1 MKLTDQQQQAVR
13 GWTAS
18 GLSLSDVQK
27 NLKTEFGITMTFI
40 DVRLLVLDLGA
51 TVQDKP
57 EPKPIPVKNIPEHVI
72 EDDDVLPDAGADS
85 EGMDD
90 LPPQEHDIPA
100 DNEETAS
107 SVSMTMDSLVVPG
120 AMVSGNVTFS
130 DGTKARWLIDQYGR
144 FGIEPEIPGYRPSPP
159 DLQAFQVLL
168 RQELQRKGYA

>member
-1 MKLTDQQQQAVR
+1 MKLTDQQQNAVR
-13 GWTAS
+13 TWVTS

-51 TVQDKP
+51 TVKDKP
-57 EPKPIPVKNIPEHVI
+57 EPKPVPVKKVPEYVI
-72 EDDDVLPDAGADS
+72 EEEDTLPDQGA
-85 EGMDD
+85 EATAMDD
-90 LPPQEHDIPA
+90 LPPSEQEVPA
-100 DNEETAS
+100 DSEEPAS

-144 FGIEPEIPGYRPSPP
+144 FGIEPEVPGYRPSPP

>member
-1 MKLTDQQQQAVR
+1 MQLSEEQKQTVR
-13 GWTAS
+13 DWVAS

-27 NLKTEFGITMTFI
+27 NLKRELGITMTFI

-51 TVQDKP
+51 SVKDKP
-57 EPKPIPVKNIPEHVI
+57 EPKPAPVKNIPEHVI
-72 EDDDVLPDAGADS
+72 EEEETFPEDEPPHGMEHDQQPHEEAPGELPDA
-85 EGMDD
+85 
-90 LPPQEHDIPA
+90 
-100 DNEETAS
+100 AS

-144 FGIEPEIPGYRPSPP
+144 FGIEPETPGYRPSSP
-159 DLQAFQVLL
+159 DLQAFQLLL

>member
-1 MKLTDQQQQAVR
+1 MQLSEQQQQTVR
-13 GWTAS
+13 AWVAS

-27 NLKTEFGITMTFI
+27 NLKSEFGITMTFI

-51 TVQDKP
+51 AVQDKP

-72 EDDDVLPDAGADS
+72 EDEESFSEEGAHSEIDDELHPQVPVTPDDS
-85 EGMDD
+85 TDT
-90 LPPQEHDIPA
+90 P
-100 DNEETAS
+100 S
-107 SVSMTMDSLVVPG
+107 SVSMTMDTLVVPG
-120 AMVSGNVTFS
+120 AMVSGDVTFS

-144 FGIEPEIPGYRPSPP
+144 FGIEPETPGYRPTSP